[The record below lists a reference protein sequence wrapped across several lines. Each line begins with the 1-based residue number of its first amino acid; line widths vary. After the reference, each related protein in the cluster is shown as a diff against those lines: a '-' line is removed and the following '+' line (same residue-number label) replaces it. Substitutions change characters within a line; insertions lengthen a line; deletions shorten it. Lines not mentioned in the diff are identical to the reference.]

1 MDSDPFSVLNLV
13 CAGFFM
19 ICTVVFFYYL
29 YLSIKTYM
37 RCKSEMKEELPCP
50 NTCNPGYEC
59 KQSEAAADFVIG
71 EVVEEGVA
79 EDEKQQE
86 ADEAV
91 AQAAP
96 EAVAVAA
103 PEAVAVA
110 ASI

>member
-1 MDSDPFSVLNLV
+1 
-13 CAGFFM
+13 
-19 ICTVVFFYYL
+19 
-29 YLSIKTYM
+29 
-37 RCKSEMKEELPCP
+37 MKEELPCP

-91 AQAAP
+91 TAAAP

-103 PEAVAVA
+103 PEA
-110 ASI
+110 ASS